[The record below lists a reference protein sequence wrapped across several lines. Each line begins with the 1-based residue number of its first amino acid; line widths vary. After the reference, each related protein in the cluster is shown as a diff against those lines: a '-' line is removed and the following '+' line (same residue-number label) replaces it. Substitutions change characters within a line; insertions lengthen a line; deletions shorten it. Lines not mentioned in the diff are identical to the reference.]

1 MQSVLAQTLP
11 GVLGRAAAQYPDK
24 VAIEDGSRHLT
35 FQALKREVDR
45 AAAAFI
51 ATGVQHGDRVA
62 IWGPNGIPWIIAA
75 LGAQSVGAALVPLN
89 TRLKGREAGYIL
101 QRSSAKV
108 LCHSGRFLQS
118 DFNALIASE
127 SLPAL
132 QQRLELDSPEW
143 TNWLDRG
150 SSISEPALDA
160 RLAAVRPEDLADVM
174 FTSGTTG
181 QPKGVMSSHGQNV
194 RVFSEWSAIV
204 GLQSADR
211 YLIVNP
217 FFHAFGYK
225 AGWLACLITGATI
238 LPMAVFDAGEVIRR
252 IAADRITVLPGPP
265 TLFQSMLAHP
275 ALERSQTASLRLA
288 VTGAA
293 NVPTALIERMHQ
305 DLGFSTVITGYGLTE
320 STGTVSMCRPG
331 DDPETIARSCGA
343 PLPGIEVKIVDE
355 QGAEVARGQ
364 EGEIWVRGYNVM
376 QGYLDDPIATA
387 AAIDTDG
394 WLHTGDVGTMDPR
407 EYLRITDRKKDMFI
421 VGGFNCYPAEIES
434 LISAHPGI
442 AQVAVIGVPDERMGE
457 VAAAYIVPRADR
469 PWDLDE
475 FLGWCRANMANYKV
489 PRQVHV
495 VAQLPTTASG
505 KVQRFALRDASTATG
520 SSNT

>member
-1 MQSVLAQTLP
+1 
-11 GVLGRAAAQYPDK
+11 
-24 VAIEDGSRHLT
+24 
-35 FQALKREVDR
+35 
-45 AAAAFI
+45 
-51 ATGVQHGDRVA
+51 
-62 IWGPNGIPWIIAA
+62 
-75 LGAQSVGAALVPLN
+75 
-89 TRLKGREAGYIL
+89 
-101 QRSSAKV
+101 
-108 LCHSGRFLQS
+108 
-118 DFNALIASE
+118 
-127 SLPAL
+127 
-132 QQRLELDSPEW
+132 
-143 TNWLDRG
+143 
-150 SSISEPALDA
+150 
-160 RLAAVRPEDLADVM
+160 
-174 FTSGTTG
+174 
-181 QPKGVMSSHGQNV
+181 
-194 RVFSEWSAIV
+194 
-204 GLQSADR
+204 
-211 YLIVNP
+211 
-217 FFHAFGYK
+217 
-225 AGWLACLITGATI
+225 
-238 LPMAVFDAGEVIRR
+238 
-252 IAADRITVLPGPP
+252 
-265 TLFQSMLAHP
+265 
-275 ALERSQTASLRLA
+275 
-288 VTGAA
+288 
-293 NVPTALIERMHQ
+293 MHQ

-495 VAQLPTTASG
+495 VPQLPTTASG

>member
-11 GVLGRAAAQYPDK
+11 GVLHQAAAQHRDK
-24 VAIEDGSRHLT
+24 VAIEDGTTRLT
-35 FQALKREVDR
+35 FIDLKREVDR

-51 ATGVQHGDRVA
+51 ATGVEPGDRVA
-62 IWGPNGIPWIIAA
+62 IWGPNGISWIVAA
-75 LGAQSVGAALVPLN
+75 LGAQSAGAAIVPLN

-101 QRSSAKV
+101 RRSAAKV
-108 LCHSGRFLQS
+108 LCHSGRFLQA
-118 DFNALIASE
+118 DFNTMLASE
-127 SLPAL
+127 TLPVL
-132 QQRLELDSPEW
+132 QQRVELDSPEW
-143 TNWLDRG
+143 TSWIERG
-150 SSISEPALDA
+150 STIEPRQLEA
-160 RLAAVRPEDLADVM
+160 RLAALRPEDLADVM

-204 GLQSADR
+204 GLESADR

-252 IAADRITVLPGPP
+252 IAEDRITVLPGPP

-275 ALERSQTASLRLA
+275 ALDRSSTASLRLA

-293 NVPTALIERMHQ
+293 NVPTALIERMHR

-331 DDPETIARSCGA
+331 DDPDTIARSCGA
-343 PLPGIEVKIVDE
+343 PLPGVEVKVVDE
-355 QGAEVARGQ
+355 HGSEVPRGQ

-387 AAIDTDG
+387 AAVDAAG
-394 WLHTGDVGTMDPR
+394 WLHTGDIGTMDHR
-407 EYLRITDRKKDMFI
+407 DYLRITDRKKDMFI

-434 LISAHPGI
+434 LISAHP
-442 AQVAVIGVPDERMGE
+442 AVSQVAVVGVPDERMGE
-457 VAAAYIVPRADR
+457 VAAAYIVPRIDR
-469 PWDLDE
+469 ELRLDE
-475 FLGWCRANMANYKV
+475 FLSWCRANMANYKV
-489 PRQVHV
+489 PRQVHL

-505 KVQRFALRDASTATG
+505 KVQRFALRAASTATG
-520 SSNT
+520 SSDT